1 MSIGNK
7 HWHIDGRSTLLLAKV
22 GEIEHLRALQ
32 KGEVYMKPLGF
43 HKQNEKNHPNLGV
56 GDRKEGILQEFT
68 PEMDFE
74 MIVDGEKVEG
84 VVRAEVT
91 MNAANPVFC
100 CLLVDYSQVRNGALE
115 IRFDPRMIADF
126 ANDPTKE
133 YGFLLFEHKGFMERV
148 QSACVRNRIGWI
160 ARSVIY
166 TDDFLSRMIVENGL
180 IVPPAFFKKT
190 ELSYQKEFRILLY
203 ENVEDHYILDIGDIS
218 DISRIYSREAL
229 MNGIKLMIKEE
240 DKNV

>member
-22 GEIEHLRALQ
+22 GEIEHLMALQ

-43 HKQNEKNHPNLGV
+43 HKQNEKNHPHLGV
-56 GDRKEGILQEFT
+56 GDRKEGILHEFT

-133 YGFLLFEHKGFMERV
+133 YG
-148 QSACVRNRIGWI
+148 
-160 ARSVIY
+160 
-166 TDDFLSRMIVENGL
+166 L
-180 IVPPAFFKKT
+180 I
-190 ELSYQKEFRILLY
+190 
-203 ENVEDHYILDIGDIS
+203 
-218 DISRIYSREAL
+218 
-229 MNGIKLMIKEE
+229 
-240 DKNV
+240 